1 MKCQHFRCV
10 LLIEW
15 VKKRVCDVT
24 EVGTSGTLS
33 LAERLGMGGWGVS
46 DMCLHKERSCRIHGR
61 SGAVVI
67 RLWYLPL
74 GVVLKRE

>member
-1 MKCQHFRCV
+1 

-24 EVGTSGTLS
+24 EAGTSSTPVTGRE
-33 LAERLGMGGWGVS
+33 AGMGGWCVS
-46 DMCLHKERSCRIHGR
+46 DMCLHKERSCRIQGQ
-61 SGAVVI
+61 SGAVAI
-67 RLWYLPL
+67 RFWYLPL